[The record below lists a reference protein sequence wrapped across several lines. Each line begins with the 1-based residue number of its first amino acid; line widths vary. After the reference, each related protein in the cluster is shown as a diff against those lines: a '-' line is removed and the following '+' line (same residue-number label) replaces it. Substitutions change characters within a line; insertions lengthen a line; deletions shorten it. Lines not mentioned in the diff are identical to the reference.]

1 MEKAAF
7 SKKILF
13 TSKLHLNL
21 KKKLVNCYIWSTD
34 IYNGETWTLRKEN
47 QKYLESFEMWY
58 WIGMEIS
65 WTVRVR
71 SEKAYIKSRRRG
83 ICYIQ

>member
-1 MEKAAF
+1 MITNVARCTREVKHQTPMAKAAF

-34 IYNGETWTLRKEN
+34 IYNDETWTLRKEN
-47 QKYLESFEMWY
+47 
-58 WIGMEIS
+58 
-65 WTVRVR
+65 
-71 SEKAYIKSRRRG
+71 
-83 ICYIQ
+83 